1 CRGGTVARSV
11 IDGHADGFGAVFM
24 LWDVADPAFAET
36 LALLRHRWPETPVV
50 VMIEEFTY
58 DLAARAFG
66 LGAKGVLQKPVE
78 AKNLKACLRE
88 LPPAQDHSSPMMVKL
103 REKIHG
109 ESASLLAALWQLT
122 RVIPHADSNVLL
134 LGESGTGKELFARA
148 IHELGARPDAPFVAA
163 QGSAHHETF
172 VESAVLC

>member
-1 CRGGTVARSV
+1 MFKVLVIDSSAEDAELLRGLLAEEGAQVVVCRDGTVARPV
-11 IDGHADGFGAVFM
+11 IDGHADGFRAVFM

-88 LPPAQDHSSPMMVKL
+88 LPPARDHS
-103 REKIHG
+103 
-109 ESASLLAALWQLT
+109 
-122 RVIPHADSNVLL
+122 
-134 LGESGTGKELFARA
+134 
-148 IHELGARPDAPFVAA
+148 
-163 QGSAHHETF
+163 
-172 VESAVLC
+172 

>member
-1 CRGGTVARSV
+1 MFKVLVIDSSAEDAELLRGLLAEEGAQVVVRPDGIVDSPV
-11 IDGHADGFGAVFM
+11 IDGHAEGFRAVFM
-24 LWDVADPAFAET
+24 LWNVADPAFAET

-66 LGAKGVLQKPVE
+66 LGAKGVLQKPVA

-103 REKIHG
+103 RERIYG

-122 RVIPHADSNVLL
+122 RVI
-134 LGESGTGKELFARA
+134 
-148 IHELGARPDAPFVAA
+148 
-163 QGSAHHETF
+163 
-172 VESAVLC
+172 